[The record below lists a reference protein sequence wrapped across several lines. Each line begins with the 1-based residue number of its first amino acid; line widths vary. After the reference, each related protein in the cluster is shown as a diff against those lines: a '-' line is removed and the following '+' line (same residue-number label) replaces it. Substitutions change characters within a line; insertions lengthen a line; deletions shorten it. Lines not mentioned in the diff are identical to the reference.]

1 MNADATPPMRSRFR
15 GYLPVV
21 IDIETGGFDAS
32 SHALLELAAV
42 TLEIDGGRLKAKE
55 HHRWEIAP
63 HPGTKVE
70 AASLQVTGIDL
81 DDPERKAVAEEK
93 AVREL
98 FRLVRREIKQARC
111 QRAILT
117 AHNAHFDHA
126 FLRTAAARNGVK
138 RDPFHPF
145 SVMDTVALAGVACGH
160 TVLREACNR
169 AGIAFDPERAHSA
182 AYDAEMTATLFCA
195 IVNGWPGVEDWR
207 GGSMP

>member
-42 TLEIDGGRLKAKE
+42 TLEIDGGRLKPKD
-55 HHRWEIAP
+55 HHRWEITP
-63 HPGTKVE
+63 HPATKVE

-81 DDPERKAVAEEK
+81 DDPKRKAVTEEK

-117 AHNAHFDHA
+117 AHNAHFDHG

-145 SVMDTVALAGVACGH
+145 SVMDTVGLAGVACGH

-169 AGIAFDPERAHSA
+169 AGIAFNPERAHSA

-195 IVNGWPGVEDWR
+195 IVNAWPAPREPLIK
-207 GGSMP
+207 S

>member
-1 MNADATPPMRSRFR
+1 MRSRFR

-21 IDIETGGFDAS
+21 IDLETGGFDPG
-32 SHALLELAAV
+32 SHALLEVAAV
-42 TLEIDGGRLKAKE
+42 TLELDGGRLVAKE
-55 HHRWEIAP
+55 RHRWEVAP
-63 HPGTKVE
+63 HADTKVE

-81 DDPERKAVAEEK
+81 DDPARKAVAEER

-126 FLRTAAARNGVK
+126 FLRAAAARNGVK

-145 SVMDTVALAGVACGH
+145 SVMDTVGLAGVACGH
-160 TVLREACNR
+160 TVLREACAR
-169 AGIAFDPERAHSA
+169 AGIAFDPEQAHSA

-195 IVNGWPGVEDWR
+195 IVNGWPSPQSWR
-207 GGSMP
+207 GNL

>member
-1 MNADATPPMRSRFR
+1 MEGNAGVAIRSRFR

-21 IDIETGGFDAS
+21 IDIETGGFEPT

-42 TLEIDGGRLKAKE
+42 TLELDGGRLTVKE
-55 HHRWEIAP
+55 AHRWAIAP
-63 HPGTKVE
+63 HPDTKVE

-81 DDPERKAVAEEK
+81 SDPARNAVPEEK

-98 FRLVRREIKQARC
+98 FRLVRREIKLARC

-126 FLRTAAARNGVK
+126 FLRKAAARNGVK

-145 SVMDTVALAGVACGH
+145 SVMDTVSLAGVACGH

-182 AYDAEMTATLFCA
+182 AYDAQMTATLFCA
-195 IVNGWPGVEDWR
+195 IVNAWPSPQSL
-207 GGSMP
+207 GGS

>member
-1 MNADATPPMRSRFR
+1 MRSRFR

-21 IDIETGGFDAS
+21 IDIETGGFDS
-32 SHALLELAAV
+32 ESHALLELAAV
-42 TLEIDGGRLKAKE
+42 TLQFDGGRLAAKE
-55 HHRWEIAP
+55 RHRWAITP
-63 HPGTKVE
+63 HPATRVE
-70 AASLQVTGIDL
+70 PASLQLTGIDL
-81 DDPERKAVAEEK
+81 DDPTREAVTEEK

-117 AHNAHFDHA
+117 AHNAHFDHG
-126 FLRTAAARNGVK
+126 FLRKAAGRNGIK

-160 TVLREACNR
+160 TVLREACTR

-195 IVNGWPGVEDWR
+195 IVNAWPDVKAWR
-207 GGSMP
+207 RS